1 MCIYPWYIGTFVCRQ
16 QFVKSDGSLFRMGDV
31 MYNKK
36 LADTLDLIASDNG
49 AWDMYNGSL
58 ARRIIDDLHDI
69 GTLNYHGIFDHCV
82 ESEIFI

>member
-1 MCIYPWYIGTFVCRQ
+1 
-16 QFVKSDGSLFRMGDV
+16 

-58 ARRIIDDLHDI
+58 ARRVIDDLHDI
-69 GTLNYHGIFDHCV
+69 GTLNYHGIFGHCV